1 MKRTAFVTGASGFIG
16 INLVKQLCEEGWEI
30 TALHRAQSDIT
41 HLSKF
46 PVKLVKGDIYYSQ
59 DKIRASIPEN
69 VDAIFHVAANIN
81 FNRVPDVQQ
90 NLTTI
95 NGTMN
100 MINAALTRKAKRF
113 IYTSSLATYGAQ
125 DRISINENS
134 LSNALDIP
142 LNYFRSKYLAEQ
154 EVLKAIEKGL
164 DAVILNPAHVIGPHG
179 GVVWISFVK
188 SIVSGKLKTTPPGN
202 SHFCHVKDIARA
214 HITAFEK
221 GRAGEKYL
229 LGGVAASFEEIG
241 NIVSEI
247 MGSKTPTV
255 SFEKD
260 SSMTSE
266 VFDLLSLNQIVDSTK
281 AIKELDFK
289 YGTLKEMIS
298 DLCIWMRKEKLIE

>member
-1 MKRTAFVTGASGFIG
+1 MNKTAFVTGASGFIG
-16 INLVKQLCEEGWEI
+16 INLVKQLYEEGWDV
-30 TALHRAQSDIT
+30 TALYREQSNIT
-41 HLSKF
+41 HLSKL
-46 PVKLVKGDIYYSQ
+46 PVKLVKGDICEDNIISL
-59 DKIRASIPEN
+59 IPKDT
-69 VDAIFHVAANIN
+69 DAIFHVAANLN
-81 FNRVPDVQQ
+81 FNRVPDIQQ
-90 NLTTI
+90 DLTTI
-95 NGTMN
+95 NGTIN
-100 MINAALTRKAKRF
+100 VINASIKRKIKRF

-125 DRISINENS
+125 NEVSINENS
-134 LSNALDIP
+134 VSNALYIP

-179 GVVWISFVK
+179 GIVWISFVD

-221 GRAGEKYL
+221 GRTGEKYL

-247 MGSKTPTV
+247 LNSKAPMV

-289 YGTLKEMIS
+289 YGTLKEMIL

>member
-1 MKRTAFVTGASGFIG
+1 MNKTAFVTGASGFIG
-16 INLVKQLCEEGWEI
+16 INLVKQLCEEGWDV
-30 TALHRAQSDIT
+30 TALYREQSNIT

-46 PVKLVKGDIYYSQ
+46 PVKLVKGDICEANIISL
-59 DKIRASIPEN
+59 IPKDT
-69 VDAIFHVAANIN
+69 DAVFHVAANLN
-81 FNRVPDVQQ
+81 FNRVPDIQQ
-90 NLTTI
+90 DLTTI
-95 NGTMN
+95 NGTIN
-100 MINAALTRKAKRF
+100 VINASIKRKIKRF

-125 DRISINENS
+125 NEVSINENS
-134 LSNALDIP
+134 VSNALDIP

-179 GVVWISFVK
+179 GIVWISFVD

-221 GRAGEKYL
+221 GRTGEKYL

-247 MGSKTPTV
+247 LNSKAPMV

-266 VFDLLSLNQIVDSTK
+266 VFDLLSLNQIVDSRK

-289 YGTLKEMIS
+289 YGSLREMIS
-298 DLCIWMRKEKLIE
+298 DLCVWMRKEKLV

>member
-1 MKRTAFVTGASGFIG
+1 MNKTAFVTGASGFIG
-16 INLVKQLCEEGWEI
+16 INLVKQLYEEGWDV
-30 TALHRAQSDIT
+30 TALYREQSNIT
-41 HLSKF
+41 HLSKL
-46 PVKLVKGDIYYSQ
+46 PVKLVKGDICEDNIISL
-59 DKIRASIPEN
+59 IPKN
-69 VDAIFHVAANIN
+69 TDAIFHVAANLN
-81 FNRVPDVQQ
+81 FNRVPDIQQ
-90 NLTTI
+90 DLTTI
-95 NGTMN
+95 NGTIN
-100 MINAALTRKAKRF
+100 VINASIKRKIKRF

-125 DRISINENS
+125 NEVSINENS
-134 LSNALDIP
+134 VSNALYIP

-179 GVVWISFVK
+179 GIVWISFVD

-202 SHFCHVKDIARA
+202 SHFCHVEDIARA

-221 GRAGEKYL
+221 GRVGEKYL

-289 YGTLKEMIS
+289 YGTLKEMIL
-298 DLCIWMRKEKLIE
+298 DLCIWMRKENLIE

>member
-1 MKRTAFVTGASGFIG
+1 MNKRAFVTGASGFIG
-16 INLVKQLCEEGWEI
+16 INLVKQLCEEGWDV
-30 TALHRAQSDIT
+30 TALHRVQSNIT
-41 HLSKF
+41 YLSKL
-46 PVKLVKGDIYYSQ
+46 PVKLVKGDICDDNIISF
-59 DKIRASIPEN
+59 IPKDT
-69 VDAIFHVAANIN
+69 DAVFHVAANLN
-81 FNRVPDVQQ
+81 FNRVPDIQQ
-90 NLTTI
+90 DLTTI
-95 NGTMN
+95 NGT
-100 MINAALTRKAKRF
+100 INVIDASIKKKIKRF

-125 DRISINENS
+125 DSVSINENS

-142 LNYFRSKYLAEQ
+142 LNYFRSKYLAEL
-154 EVLKAIEKGL
+154 EVSKAIEKGL

-179 GVVWISFVK
+179 GVVWISFVE

-247 MGSKTPTV
+247 MNSKTPTV
-255 SFEKD
+255 SFERD

-298 DLCIWMRKEKLIE
+298 DLCIWMRKEKLIG